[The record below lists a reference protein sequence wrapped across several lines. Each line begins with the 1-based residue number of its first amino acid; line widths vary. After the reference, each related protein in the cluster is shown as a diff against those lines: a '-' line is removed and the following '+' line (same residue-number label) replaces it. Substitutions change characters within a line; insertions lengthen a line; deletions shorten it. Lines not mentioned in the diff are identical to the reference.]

1 MICER
6 NQITTLPMGF
16 IIELQKAT
24 KNISEKRFKLNA
36 FSYLPII
43 FPYICNYQNECIPSR
58 LRNFIDFFTSNVHV
72 HGTVYIY
79 IETVNGKLLFKRM
92 NHSTV
97 EAAFFATNG

>member
-1 MICER
+1 
-6 NQITTLPMGF
+6 
-16 IIELQKAT
+16 
-24 KNISEKRFKLNA
+24 
-36 FSYLPII
+36 
-43 FPYICNYQNECIPSR
+43 
-58 LRNFIDFFTSNVHV
+58 V